1 MAVGLEVYND
11 AGALVIDSNN
21 PNYSLLASG
30 TVASGTAV
38 SFTSTSVR
46 PLVFVRFNTSGQFV
60 RISDLQSNSIT
71 FQTYTAAEN
80 TGNFASP
87 VSGSV
92 EYKVFGIAS
101 TLSPSSPGY
110 GLNVFDAA
118 GNLIYDSNRE
128 VPRVKEVVTVPALS
142 VPSDHNR
149 APTSAISH
157 SQGTNPWMLANST
170 FNTYG
175 YNFLNDSPGT
185 LSQLLWTAI
194 RSDTSSGN
202 RIMIEAVNGIT
213 IGSTGSSWPNAPTQV
228 ALMP

>member
-1 MAVGLEVYND
+1 MPAGLEVYND
-11 AGALVIDSNN
+11 AGALIVDSNS

-30 TVASGTAV
+30 TASSGSPV
-38 SFTSTSVR
+38 SFTSTTVR
-46 PLVFVRFNTSGQFV
+46 PLVFVRFNTPNRFV
-60 RISDLQSNSIT
+60 RISALSSNSVT
-71 FQTYTAAEN
+71 FQTYDLQEG
-80 TGNFASP
+80 TGNFSNP
-87 VSGSV
+87 VSGST

-101 TLSPSSPGY
+101 TLAPSSPGF

-128 VPRVKEVVTVPALS
+128 IPRVREVATVPGLPA
-142 VPSDHNR
+142 VSDGNR
-149 APTSAISH
+149 ATISAVTH

-175 YNFLNDSPGT
+175 YVFLNDSPGT

-202 RIMIEAVNGIT
+202 RIMLQAVNGIT
-213 IGSTGSSWPNAPTQV
+213 IGSTGSSWPNAPSQI

>member
-11 AGALVIDSNN
+11 AGALIIDSNS

-30 TVASGTAV
+30 TASSGSAV
-38 SFTSTSVR
+38 SFPTTTVR
-46 PLVFVRFNTSGQFV
+46 PLVFVRFNTPNRFV
-60 RISDLQSNSIT
+60 RVSDLTMSSVT
-71 FQTYTAAEN
+71 FQTYDLQEG
-80 TGNFASP
+80 TGNFANP
-87 VSGSV
+87 VSGST
-92 EYKVFGIAS
+92 EYKVFGVAS
-101 TLSPSSPGY
+101 TLSPVSNF

-128 VPRVKEVVTVPALS
+128 VPRVKQVVTVPALP
-142 VPSDHNR
+142 VVSDGNR
-149 APTSAISH
+149 ASISAVSH

-175 YNFLNDSPGT
+175 YVFFNDSPGT

-194 RSDTSSGN
+194 RSDTNSGN

-213 IGSTGSSWPNAPTQV
+213 IGSTGASWPNAPTQV